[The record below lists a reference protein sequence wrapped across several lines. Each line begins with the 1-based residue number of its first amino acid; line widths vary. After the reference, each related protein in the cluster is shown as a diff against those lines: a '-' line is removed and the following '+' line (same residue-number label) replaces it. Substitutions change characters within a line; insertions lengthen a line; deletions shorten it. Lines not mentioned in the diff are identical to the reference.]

1 MREKQNQDWKRFE
14 EFIKAAV
21 WEMPA
26 GSTDWEIYN
35 RCREHGI
42 QALAASILK
51 DTSMPD
57 DLRKRWKMDIQRHI
71 LRYARYTYALSQFPV
86 TVPYVILKGLSAAR
100 YYSSPEYRS
109 LGDIDIMTLR
119 EDMQAACDSLLEN
132 GYREIIEPN
141 HRHREFVKD
150 GFIVEVHISYAWVDD
165 IDQARNI
172 DNLILENI
180 VKSHEH
186 TLPDP
191 VNGLVLLEHINHHLE
206 FGLGLRQ
213 IIDWM
218 MFVHRCLPDEK
229 WPEFRKLAEQVGLES
244 LAVNAARMCEL
255 YLGLPE
261 RNWSRSADEKICGY
275 LMEYVLTSGN
285 FGRQIEYEDRR
296 AVARGEWLHH
306 PAALL
311 KELQRRGE
319 KEWEKADNPLARPF
333 AWVWEGIRLAG
344 GNAGLAKG
352 LQDFKRRDM
361 VFEALGIK
369 RKKNGMAVYKDG
381 EYVKTKGMFERKEQL

>member
-1 MREKQNQDWKRFE
+1 MREKQNQDRKRFE

-21 WEMPA
+21 WGTSA
-26 GSTDWEIYN
+26 GSADWEIYN
-35 RCREHGI
+35 RCAEHGI

-51 DTSMPD
+51 DIAMPE
-57 DLRKRWKMDIQRHI
+57 DLRKRWKRDILQHI
-71 LRYARYTYALSQFPV
+71 SRYARYTHLLSQLPV
-86 TVPYVILKGLSAAR
+86 MVPYVILKGTSAAR
-100 YYSSPEYRS
+100 YYLSPEYRS
-109 LGDIDIMTLR
+109 LGDIDIMTSR

-132 GYREIIEPN
+132 GYQEIEPN
-141 HRHREFVKD
+141 CRHREFVKD
-150 GFIVEVHISYAWVDD
+150 GFSVEVHISFAHVDD
-165 IDQARNI
+165 IEQARTI

-191 VNGLVLLEHINHHLE
+191 VNGLVLLEHMNHHLVS
-206 FGLGLRQ
+206 GLGLRQ

-244 LAVNAARMCEL
+244 LAINAARMCEL

-261 RNWSRSADEKICGY
+261 HNWTKRADEKVCDY

-285 FGRQIEYEDRR
+285 FGRQVEYEDRR
-296 AVARGEWLHH
+296 AMARAEWLHH

-319 KEWEKADNPLARPF
+319 KEWGKADNPLARPF
-333 AWVWEGIRLAG
+333 AWAWEGIRLAG
-344 GNAGLAKG
+344 GNDGLAKG
-352 LQDFKRRDM
+352 LQDFKRRDAM
-361 VFEALGIK
+361 FEALGIK
-369 RKKNGMAVYKDG
+369 RKNDGMVVYRDG
-381 EYVKTKGMFERKEQL
+381 EYVKTQGMFERKEQV

>member
-57 DLRKRWKMDIQRHI
+57 DLRKRWKEDIQRHI
-71 LRYARYTYALSQFPV
+71 LRYARYTYLLSQLPV

-132 GYREIIEPN
+132 GYQEIAPN
-141 HRHREFVKD
+141 CRHREFVKD
-150 GFIVEVHISYAWVDD
+150 GFSVEVHISYAWVDD

-186 TLPDP
+186 TLPDL

-255 YLGLPE
+255 YLGLP
-261 RNWSRSADEKICGY
+261 
-275 LMEYVLTSGN
+275 
-285 FGRQIEYEDRR
+285 
-296 AVARGEWLHH
+296 
-306 PAALL
+306 
-311 KELQRRGE
+311 
-319 KEWEKADNPLARPF
+319 
-333 AWVWEGIRLAG
+333 
-344 GNAGLAKG
+344 
-352 LQDFKRRDM
+352 
-361 VFEALGIK
+361 
-369 RKKNGMAVYKDG
+369 
-381 EYVKTKGMFERKEQL
+381 

>member
-57 DLRKRWKMDIQRHI
+57 DLRKRWKEDIQRHI
-71 LRYARYTYALSQFPV
+71 LRYARYTHLLSQLPV

-186 TLPDP
+186 ILPDLE
-191 VNGLVLLEHINHHLE
+191 NGLDS
-206 FGLGLRQ
+206 F
-213 IIDWM
+213 
-218 MFVHRCLPDEK
+218 
-229 WPEFRKLAEQVGLES
+229 
-244 LAVNAARMCEL
+244 
-255 YLGLPE
+255 YL
-261 RNWSRSADEKICGY
+261 NI
-275 LMEYVLTSGN
+275 
-285 FGRQIEYEDRR
+285 
-296 AVARGEWLHH
+296 
-306 PAALL
+306 
-311 KELQRRGE
+311 
-319 KEWEKADNPLARPF
+319 
-333 AWVWEGIRLAG
+333 
-344 GNAGLAKG
+344 
-352 LQDFKRRDM
+352 
-361 VFEALGIK
+361 
-369 RKKNGMAVYKDG
+369 
-381 EYVKTKGMFERKEQL
+381 

>member
-42 QALAASILK
+42 QALAAPILK

-57 DLRKRWKMDIQRHI
+57 DLRKRWKEDIQRHI
-71 LRYARYTYALSQFPV
+71 LRYARYTYLLSQLPV

-186 TLPDP
+186 TLPDLE
-191 VNGLVLLEHINHHLE
+191 NGLVLLEHINHHLE
-206 FGLGLRQ
+206 SGLGLRQ

-261 RNWSRSADEKICGY
+261 HNWSKSADEKVCEY
-275 LMEYVLTSGN
+275 LMDYVLTSGN

-296 AVARGEWLHH
+296 AVARGEWLQH

-311 KELQRRGE
+311 RELQRRGV
-319 KEWEKADNPLARPF
+319 KKWEKADNPLARPF

-344 GNAGLAKG
+344 GNDGLVKG
-352 LQDFKRRDM
+352 LQDSKRRDM
-361 VFEALGIK
+361 MFEALGIK
-369 RKKNGMAVYKDG
+369 RRKNGMVVYKDG
-381 EYVKTKGMFERKEQL
+381 EYVKVKGMFEQKKL

>member
-14 EFIKAAV
+14 EFVKAAV
-21 WEMPA
+21 WGMPA

-100 YYSSPEYRS
+100 YYPSPEYRS

-132 GYREIIEPN
+132 GYQEIAPN
-141 HRHREFVKD
+141 CRHREFVKD
-150 GFIVEVHISYAWVDD
+150 GFSVEVHISYAWVDD

-186 TLPDP
+186 TLPDL

-206 FGLGLRQ
+206 SGLGLRQ

-229 WPEFRKLAEQVGLES
+229 WPEFRKLAEQVGLKS

-261 RNWSRSADEKICGY
+261 HNWSKSADEKVCEY
-275 LMEYVLTSGN
+275 LMDYVLTSGN

-333 AWVWEGIRLAG
+333 AWAWEGIRLAG
-344 GNAGLAKG
+344 GNNGLAKG
-352 LQDFKRRDM
+352 LQDVKRRDM
-361 VFEALGIK
+361 MFEALGIK
-369 RKKNGMAVYKDG
+369 RKKNGMVVYEDG
-381 EYVKTKGMFERKEQL
+381 EYVKKQGMFE

>member
-42 QALAASILK
+42 QALAAPILK

-57 DLRKRWKMDIQRHI
+57 DLRKRWKEDIQRHI
-71 LRYARYTYALSQFPV
+71 LRYARYTYLLSQLPV

-109 LGDIDIMTLR
+109 LGDVDIMTLR

-132 GYREIIEPN
+132 GYQEVAPN
-141 HRHREFVKD
+141 CRHREFVKD
-150 GFIVEVHISYAWVDD
+150 GFLVEVHISYAWVDD

-186 TLPDP
+186 ILPDLE
-191 VNGLVLLEHINHHLE
+191 NGLVLLEHINHHLE
-206 FGLGLRQ
+206 SGLGLRQ

-261 RNWSRSADEKICGY
+261 HNWSRSADEKVCEY

-311 KELQRRGE
+311 RELQRRGE
-319 KEWEKADNPLARPF
+319 KEWKKAENPLVRPF
-333 AWVWEGIRLAG
+333 AWAWEGIRLAG
-344 GNAGLAKG
+344 GNGGLAKG
-352 LQDFKRRDM
+352 LQDSKRRDM
-361 VFEALGIK
+361 MFEALGIK
-369 RKKNGMAVYKDG
+369 RRKNGMVVYKDG
-381 EYVKTKGMFERKEQL
+381 EYVKIKGMFERKEL

>member
-1 MREKQNQDWKRFE
+1 MKEKKNQDWKRFE

-21 WEMPA
+21 WGRPA

-35 RCREHGI
+35 KCREHGI

-57 DLRKRWKMDIQRHI
+57 DLRKRWKIDIQRHI
-71 LRYARYTYALSQFPV
+71 LCYARYTHLLSQLPV
-86 TVPYVILKGLSAAR
+86 TVPYVILKGISAAR
-100 YYSSPEYRS
+100 YYSFPEYRS
-109 LGDIDIMTLR
+109 LGDIDIMTRR
-119 EDMQAACDSLLEN
+119 EDMQAACESLLEN
-132 GYREIIEPN
+132 GYQEIAPN
-141 HRHREFVKD
+141 CRHREFIKD
-150 GFIVEVHISYAWVDD
+150 GFSVEVHISYAWVDD

-186 TLPDP
+186 TLPDL

-206 FGLGLRQ
+206 SGLGLRQ

-261 RNWSRSADEKICGY
+261 RSWTRSADEKVCEY

-285 FGRQIEYEDRR
+285 FGRQIEFEDRR

-306 PAALL
+306 PTALL

-319 KEWEKADNPLARPF
+319 KEWEKANNPLARPF
-333 AWVWEGIRLAG
+333 AWAWKGIQLAG
-344 GNAGLAKG
+344 GNDGLVKG
-352 LQDFKRRDM
+352 LQEFKRRDM
-361 VFEALGIK
+361 MFEALGIK
-369 RKKNGMAVYKDG
+369 RKKNGMVVYSDG
-381 EYVKTKGMFERKEQL
+381 EYVKLQGMFERKEL

>member
-14 EFIKAAV
+14 EFVKAAV
-21 WEMPA
+21 WGMPA

-100 YYSSPEYRS
+100 YYPSPEYRS

-132 GYREIIEPN
+132 GYQEIAPN
-141 HRHREFVKD
+141 CRHREFVKD
-150 GFIVEVHISYAWVDD
+150 GFSVEVHISYAWVDD

-186 TLPDP
+186 TLPDL

-206 FGLGLRQ
+206 SGLGLRQ

-229 WPEFRKLAEQVGLES
+229 WPEFRKLAEQVGLKS
-244 LAVNAARMCEL
+244 LAVNTARMCEL

-261 RNWSRSADEKICGY
+261 RNWSKSADEKVCEC

-333 AWVWEGIRLAG
+333 AWAWEGIRLAG
-344 GNAGLAKG
+344 GNNGLAKG
-352 LQDFKRRDM
+352 LQDVKRRDM
-361 VFEALGIK
+361 MFEALGIK
-369 RKKNGMAVYKDG
+369 RRKNGMVVYENG
-381 EYVKTKGMFERKEQL
+381 EYVKMKGMFERKGL

>member
-1 MREKQNQDWKRFE
+1 MREKQNQDWERFE

-57 DLRKRWKMDIQRHI
+57 DLRKRWKEDIQRHI
-71 LRYARYTYALSQFPV
+71 LRYARYTHLLSRLPV

-186 TLPDP
+186 ILPDLE
-191 VNGLVLLEHINHHLE
+191 NGLVLLEHINHHLE
-206 FGLGLRQ
+206 SGLGLRQ

-261 RNWSRSADEKICGY
+261 HNWSKSADEKVCEY
-275 LMEYVLTSGN
+275 LMDYVLTSGN

-296 AVARGEWLHH
+296 AVARGEWLQH

-311 KELQRRGE
+311 RELQRRGE
-319 KEWEKADNPLARPF
+319 KEWEKADNPLAKPF

-344 GNAGLAKG
+344 GNDGLVKG
-352 LQDFKRRDM
+352 LQDSKRRDM
-361 VFEALGIK
+361 MFEALGIK
-369 RKKNGMAVYKDG
+369 RRKNGMVVYSDG
-381 EYVKTKGMFERKEQL
+381 EYVKVKGMFEQKKL

>member
-57 DLRKRWKMDIQRHI
+57 DLRKRWKEDIQRHI
-71 LRYARYTYALSQFPV
+71 LRYARYTHLLSQLPV

-186 TLPDP
+186 ILPDLE
-191 VNGLVLLEHINHHLE
+191 NGLVLLEHINHHLE
-206 FGLGLRQ
+206 SGLGLRQ

-261 RNWSRSADEKICGY
+261 HNWSKSADEKVCEY
-275 LMEYVLTSGN
+275 LMDYVLTSGN

-296 AVARGEWLHH
+296 AVARGEWLQH

-311 KELQRRGE
+311 RELQRRGV
-319 KEWEKADNPLARPF
+319 KKWEKADNPLARPF

-344 GNAGLAKG
+344 GNDGLVKG
-352 LQDFKRRDM
+352 LQDSKRRDM
-361 VFEALGIK
+361 MFEALGIK
-369 RKKNGMAVYKDG
+369 RRKNGMVVYENG
-381 EYVKTKGMFERKEQL
+381 EYVKIKGMFDRKEL

>member
-57 DLRKRWKMDIQRHI
+57 DLRKRWKVDIQRHI
-71 LRYARYTYALSQFPV
+71 LRYARYTHLLSQLPV

-186 TLPDP
+186 ILPDLE
-191 VNGLVLLEHINHHLE
+191 NGLVLLEHINHHLE
-206 FGLGLRQ
+206 SGLGLRQ

-261 RNWSRSADEKICGY
+261 HNWSKSADEKVCEY
-275 LMEYVLTSGN
+275 LMDYVLTSGN

-296 AVARGEWLHH
+296 AVARGEWLQH

-311 KELQRRGE
+311 RELQRRGV
-319 KEWEKADNPLARPF
+319 KKWEKADNPLARPF

-344 GNAGLAKG
+344 GNDGLVKG
-352 LQDFKRRDM
+352 LQDSKRRDM
-361 VFEALGIK
+361 MFEALGIK
-369 RKKNGMAVYKDG
+369 RRKNGMVVYENG
-381 EYVKTKGMFERKEQL
+381 EYVKIKGMFDRKEL